1 MVRRITRGLLVL
13 ALMLSGLT
21 AVNASPAMAA
31 SGTLCNTSN
40 PNVHVCIH
48 GKAGI
53 SRCTGWIYLATP
65 ASQSVHHWGLVMVIK
80 GHAQQVA
87 DGVFTT
93 VKNYPY
99 PAASRPCDSLP
110 NEDYT
115 AKSIVYVYTSSG
127 VLHYNISSPTAS
139 FVN

>member
-48 GKAGI
+48 GKAGVI
-53 SRCTGWIYLATP
+53 NCTGWLYLARP
-65 ASQSVHHWGLVMVIK
+65 PSASVHHWGLVMVIN
-80 GHAQQVA
+80 GNARQMA
-87 DGVFTT
+87 SGVFTT

-99 PAASRPCDSLP
+99 PAASRPCSTLP
-110 NEDYT
+110 IDDKT

-127 VLHYNISSPTAS
+127 ALHYNISSPTAS